1 MDIANLS
8 MQKSQTD
15 TLVKSNM
22 EMLNKVMENN
32 EQAGQGIINM
42 IDACEMEKS
51 VFPHLGN
58 SINMYL

>member
-8 MQKSQTD
+8 MQKAQID
-15 TLVKSNM
+15 TLAKSNT
-22 EMLNKVMENN
+22 EMLNKAMENN

-51 VFPHLGN
+51 IFPHLGN
-58 SINMYL
+58 SIDMYL